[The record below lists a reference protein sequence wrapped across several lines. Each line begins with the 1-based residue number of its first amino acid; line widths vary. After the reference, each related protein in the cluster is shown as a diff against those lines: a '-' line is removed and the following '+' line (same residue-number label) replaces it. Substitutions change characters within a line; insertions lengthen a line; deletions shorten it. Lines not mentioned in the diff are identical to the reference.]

1 MEELIQIAFFLV
13 IIVASMMDG
22 VRRQRQRQGKAAP
35 PRGRG
40 VEGAGMEDADTASRY
55 DDPESV
61 SVPGRLEPPVEI
73 EIDWDEGL
81 PEGVL
86 AEGAT
91 PVDDGSKADAMVP
104 PDLWEEIRAMARGEV
119 PPPPITTEPHP
130 SSLPEVRPA
139 PPPVPTRVP
148 DTSSWDEFED
158 QGEGGG
164 AWAPAASRKERESQR
179 DHRSSRS
186 IERDRAARAKAR
198 DDRAAKGEAG
208 QGQGAASSAYADA
221 LEPVHHAPRKRLGLG
236 GPDDLRRALLL
247 KEVLGTPRGLAPPG
261 GLPKDQDG

>member
-1 MEELIQIAFFLV
+1 VEELIQIAFFLV

-22 VRRQRQRQGKAAP
+22 VRRQRQRQGKTAP
-35 PRGRG
+35 PRGRD

-61 SVPGRLEPPVEI
+61 SVPGRLDPPVEI

-86 AEGAT
+86 AEGPT
-91 PVDDGSKADAMVP
+91 PVDDGAKADAMVP

-119 PPPPITTEPHP
+119 PPPPPT
-130 SSLPEVRPA
+130 S
-139 PPPVPTRVP
+139 VPTRVP

-208 QGQGAASSAYADA
+208 QGHGAASTAYADA

-261 GLPKDQDG
+261 ALPKDQDG